1 MQIKV
6 LGPGCA
12 NCKKLYKIVQDA
24 VKELGRDD
32 EILYV
37 TDIAEIATAGVM
49 RTPALIFDGTVKISG
64 RVPKLA
70 EIKELLSESN

>member
-12 NCKKLYKIVQDA
+12 NCKKLYKLVQDA

-32 EILYV
+32 EIIYV
-37 TDIAEIATAGVM
+37 TGMAEIAKAGIL
-49 RTPALIFDGTVKISG
+49 RTPGLIMDGQVKVSG
-64 RVPKLA
+64 RMPKLE
-70 EIKELLSESN
+70 EIKDLLNAAK